1 MTKSA
6 LFVQKFDL
14 GYTVDLKILPANNN
28 LDSVGDKAG
37 LADGHREE
45 KVDRKVSNTK
55 DKKKKK
61 KSYYNTTI
69 T

>member
-1 MTKSA
+1 MTKNT

-14 GYTVDLKILPANNN
+14 GYTIDLKILPANNN
-28 LDSVGDKAG
+28 LDSVRDKAG
-37 LADGHREE
+37 LADGHTEE

-61 KSYYNTTI
+61 SYYNTTI